1 VASSKQTAQAT
12 ANKTINLV
20 RHVCFVIVSLTL
32 HQFLIFFNLF
42 AATSPNFHLLPLSHC
57 SMSNFH
63 RALNFSVQVAQIL

>member
-1 VASSKQTAQAT
+1 
-12 ANKTINLV
+12 
-20 RHVCFVIVSLTL
+20 VCFVIVSLTL

-63 RALNFSVQVAQIL
+63 LALNFSVQVAQIL